1 MVVTVKGPDTLM
13 AYNYEELKR
22 IAKERGRK
30 VTDFVALAPQNDPF
44 YTGSPGEKALAEWF
58 ANLWYKFG
66 YTGNVHIRRVHYQ
79 IVSQDPPI
87 RLPNG
92 TPYENTLECWDVL
105 MMAAK
110 HARYLQLVDPSAFVD
125 RKNPVAIEHA
135 QEYPY
140 QPELGVT
147 SYGIEAELPDF
158 PAPPSYDLYGYS
170 GNQRYHLE
178 LFCEKSTMNDILVPL
193 CQRYGMNLQT
203 GAGELSITAALN
215 LVKRIEKLGK
225 PARILYISDFDPAG
239 QSMPL
244 AIARKLEYFIR
255 TLNLEVDVR
264 LFPLVLTPRQV
275 SDYNLPRTPIKESE
289 RRRIGFEERHG
300 SGATELDALEAL
312 RPGELERI
320 LVRAIHHYY
329 DNMLD
334 SRVRDAR
341 RELESTL
348 ADLRQDVLDEHEME
362 VSALRTRYEAIRDEF
377 AQRVADYNVDL
388 SELWSTI
395 TEDMEGRT
403 PDLDEF
409 PVPEAEEAEEMGDG
423 LYNSERTYMDQI
435 EVYKAFQGK

>member
-1 MVVTVKGPDTLM
+1 MYT
-13 AYNYEELKR
+13 YEALKQL
-22 IAKERGRK
+22 AKERGQK

-44 YTGSPGEKALAEWF
+44 YTGSPSERALGEWF

-87 RLPNG
+87 TLPNG
-92 TPYENTLECWDVL
+92 TPYVNTIECWDTL

-110 HARYLQLVDPSAFVD
+110 HARYLQLVDPAAFVD
-125 RKNPVAIEHA
+125 RKNPVAIEYA
-135 QEYPY
+135 PEYDY
-140 QPELGVT
+140 EPELNVNT
-147 SYGIEAELPDF
+147 YNVEAELPDF
-158 PAPPSYDLYGYS
+158 PSAPAFDLYGFQ
-170 GNQRYHLE
+170 GNQRYHIE

-193 CQRYGMNLQT
+193 CQRFGLNLQT

-215 LVKRIEKLGK
+215 LVRRIEKIGK

-255 TLNLEVDVR
+255 HLDLNVDVR

-275 SDYNLPRTPIKESE
+275 VEYSLPRTPIKESE
-289 RRRIGFEERHG
+289 RRRVGFEERHG

-312 RPGELERI
+312 RPGELQRI
-320 LVRAIHHYY
+320 LTRAILHYY
-329 DNMLD
+329 DNGLD
-334 SRVRDAR
+334 SRVRTAR
-341 RELESTL
+341 RELEDTL
-348 ADLRQDVLDEHEME
+348 ADLRQEVLTEHDSEI
-362 VSALRTRYEAIRDEF
+362 SALRQRYEEIRAEF
-377 AQRVADYNVDL
+377 AARVADYNVDL
-388 SELWSTI
+388 SALWATI
-395 TEDMEGRT
+395 TEDLQART

-409 PVPEAEEAEEMGDG
+409 PVPQAEEAEELGDG
-423 LYNSERTYMDQI
+423 LYNSERSYLEQI